1 MSTQTNLEIFN
12 TIYDSTYTN
21 TLKFIILHC
30 NSLDD
35 VNDLLQDTY
44 LEFYK
49 SLKKKKIKDIENS
62 GAYIIGIA
70 KNILKKHYR
79 FKYKNSNIISFFQ
92 NEEQNLE
99 IPDNFFDL
107 ESNLIT
113 EENIKIIWNYL
124 ENKDLKIAKVFYL
137 YYCLDMKISDI
148 ANELNCNESTI
159 KNYIFRT
166 IKELKKEFMKEGDEN
181 A

>member
-1 MSTQTNLEIFN
+1 MSTQSHLEAFN
-12 TIYDSTYTN
+12 KIYDKTYQN
-21 TLKFIILHC
+21 TLKFIVFHC
-30 NSLDD
+30 NNLDD

-49 SLKKKKIKDIENS
+49 FLKKKKFKSLENIE
-62 GAYIIGIA
+62 AYIIGIA

-79 FKYKNSNIISFFQ
+79 FKYKNNNIISIYQ

-99 IPDNFFDL
+99 IPDHLPDL
-107 ESNLIT
+107 DSDLIT
-113 EENIKIIWNYL
+113 EENVKKIWNYL
-124 ENKDLKIAKVFYL
+124 QNKDLKIAKIFYL
-137 YYCLDMKISDI
+137 YYCLDMKINDI
-148 ANELNCNESTI
+148 SKELNENESII
-159 KNYIFRT
+159 KNYIYRT

>member
-1 MSTQTNLEIFN
+1 MSTQSNLEIFN
-12 TIYDSTYTN
+12 SIYNTTYKN

-44 LEFYK
+44 FEFYK
-49 SLKKKKIKDIENS
+49 FLKKKKSKKLENVE
-62 GAYIIGIA
+62 AYIIGIA

-79 FKYKNSNIISFFQ
+79 FKYQNANVISIYQ
-92 NEEQNLE
+92 DNEQNLE
-99 IPDNFFDL
+99 IPDNLLDL
-107 ESNLIT
+107 DSNLIT
-113 EENIKIIWNYL
+113 EENVKMIWNYL

-137 YYCLDMKISDI
+137 YYCLDIKINDI
-148 ANELNCNESTI
+148 AKELNCNESTI
-159 KNYIFRT
+159 KNYIYRT